1 MEARHGVVGRVWI
14 TDRGMASAAN
24 LAWLRETG
32 RRYIIGA
39 PKSELKKFVASLD
52 TASGWRLIREG
63 IEVKLARCAET
74 GETIILCR
82 SAERKNKERAMHE
95 KFSHRIEAALARLAG
110 RIDRSTK
117 RIDPTQVNRQIGRIL
132 QQNQR
137 AAARFDVR
145 MIEVD
150 CSAGYRLEVHINA
163 PFDDWAAFSEGAYL
177 LRSNITDWSDEQL
190 WKAYIQ
196 LTQAEAAFR
205 IQKDHL
211 HVRPIWHQRA
221 DRVEAHILVCFL
233 AFVLWKTLEL
243 WQQRAGLGNS
253 PRTVLEEL
261 VRIQSHDV
269 VLPTASHG
277 EIRLRCVAQPDAAQ
291 AVLLER
297 LGIVLPKRMRMTN
310 VDLSAV
316 PLSA

>member
-1 MEARHGVVGRVWI
+1 VGRVWI

-39 PKSELKKFVASLD
+39 PKSELKKFAASLA
-52 TASGWRLIREG
+52 TPSGWTAIRAG
-63 IEVKLARCAET
+63 VEVKLTRCPDT

-82 SAERKNKERAMHE
+82 SAERRSKEQAMHE
-95 KFSHRIEAALARLAG
+95 KFSRRIEAALARLAA
-110 RIDRSTK
+110 RIDHSIK

-145 MIEVD
+145 LIALD
-150 CSAGYRLEVHINA
+150 GAAGYRLEVNINT
-163 PFDDWAAFSEGAYL
+163 PFDDWAALSEGAYL
-177 LRSNITDWSDEQL
+177 LRSNISDWSDEQL

-205 IQKDHL
+205 IQKDQL
-211 HVRPIWHQRA
+211 RVRPIWHQRA

-269 VLPTASHG
+269 VLPTTTHG
-277 EIRLRCVAQPDAAQ
+277 EITLRCVAQPDDAQ

-297 LGIVLPKRMRMTN
+297 LGIVLPKRMRMT
-310 VDLSAV
+310 DLELPAIAFSA
-316 PLSA
+316 